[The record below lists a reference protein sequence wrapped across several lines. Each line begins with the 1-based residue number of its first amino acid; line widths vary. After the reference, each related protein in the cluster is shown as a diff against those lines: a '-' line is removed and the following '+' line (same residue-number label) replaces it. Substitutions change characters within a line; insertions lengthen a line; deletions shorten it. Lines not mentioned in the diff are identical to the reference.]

1 MQRGFKNPP
10 PIIKPTNPL
19 ILGLP
24 PISSKDF
31 SSPITAI
38 FWKISS
44 PPIYEGGVGGL
55 GLCGR
60 SIKIGI
66 LKVPSHKLYWSQE
79 LHCPKIV
86 DVMPCNRYQEL
97 LRYLN
102 FVNNGIINTQDKL
115 AEIRPLI
122 LMVQDEFVKIEPEE

>member
-1 MQRGFKNPP
+1 M
-10 PIIKPTNPL
+10 
-19 ILGLP
+19 
-24 PISSKDF
+24 
-31 SSPITAI
+31 
-38 FWKISS
+38 
-44 PPIYEGGVGGL
+44 

-79 LHCPKIV
+79 LRCPKIV
-86 DVMPCNRYQEL
+86 DVMPRNRYQEL

-115 AEIRPLI
+115 DKIRPLI
-122 LMVQDEFVKIEPEE
+122 LMVQGEFVKIEPEE